1 MTFLNIHKIENERT
15 RSIVNVVLFVAVC
28 FFAQAVSTLLI
39 AGFGHFILQ
48 TDFTNFYAFTFV
60 AYLFQLPIILFVTKK
75 WNIDLRSD
83 IKPINLRIVLILI
96 SVSITIF
103 LLNPIISEPIRY
115 FTQLVNGQ
123 IVVFLPRRIDPGILP
138 VLSLISYVVFAP
150 VFEEIVFRKMI
161 FNYLRRSFSIP
172 FAIAISSIL
181 FALVHMQFSGT
192 GFMKLIYG
200 VAFCIAYYKTKTIIT
215 PIVFHAIV
223 NIIAQLTRE
232 HVIDATAINISRYFP
247 FLLLGILFLFFLI
260 KGLYKQTKCGDK
272 SDEAIEGFENKMN
285 N

>member
-1 MTFLNIHKIENERT
+1 MTFLNIRKIENERT

-28 FFAQAVSTLLI
+28 FLIQNGSALLA
-39 AGFGHFILQ
+39 AGFGHFVFKSNFV
-48 TDFTNFYAFTFV
+48 DFYAFTFV
-60 AYLFQLPIILFVTKK
+60 WYLFQLPVILFFTRK

-83 IKPINLRIVLILI
+83 IKPINLKIVLILI

-115 FTQLVNGQ
+115 FTHLVNGQ

-200 VAFCIAYYKTKTIIT
+200 VAFCIAY
-215 PIVFHAIV
+215 
-223 NIIAQLTRE
+223 
-232 HVIDATAINISRYFP
+232 
-247 FLLLGILFLFFLI
+247 
-260 KGLYKQTKCGDK
+260 
-272 SDEAIEGFENKMN
+272 
-285 N
+285 